1 MGSNFCLYGA
11 QKFCSLGSAAR
22 TCAGRCTGMS
32 TRACL
37 GACLRELRELR
48 EFLRA
53 VHPMG
58 ETAKMR
64 AAVSCHCLG
73 PWCFRVKREI
83 GRGRRGAPFER
94 SVGHARQRTSSMPSL
109 ELCRRAIVERGM
121 QALDVVDPL
130 DEGGD
135 GALSLAPVAVEGA
148 VDLLGLERAHESA
161 RPWRC
166 RRDCRCGSCSG

>member
-1 MGSNFCLYGA
+1 
-11 QKFCSLGSAAR
+11 
-22 TCAGRCTGMS
+22 MS
-32 TRACL
+32 TVTTDCVWVPDPTFTGL
-37 GACLRELRELR
+37 
-48 EFLRA
+48 FA

-148 VDLLGLERAHESA
+148 VDLLGLERAHEALGLGVVVGIADAAHA
-161 RPWRC
+161 RGDVV
-166 RRDCRCGSCSG
+166 RRQQLGVVAAG